1 MSKTVL
7 MVGTRKGCFLLESD
21 EGRRDWELR
30 GPFCEGWP
38 IYHAIHD
45 AGSGAIYAAAAS
57 EWHGSSV
64 WRSPDLGET
73 WQQSSEGLE
82 LRRRR
87 AQALEGVGPHRCRT
101 AGCSPAPRCPECS
114 RAATEARPGRS

>member
-21 EGRRDWELR
+21 EGRGDWELR

-38 IYHAIHD
+38 IYHAIR
-45 AGSGAIYAAAAS
+45 AESGAIYAAAAS

-73 WQQSSEGLE
+73 WEQSSEGLNYGE
-82 LRRRR
+82 RR
-87 AQALEGVGPHRCRT
+87 AQALEGLGPHRSERR
-101 AGCSPAPRCPECS
+101 AASPAPRCRACS
-114 RAATEARPGRS
+114 RAETEARPGRC

>member
-21 EGRRDWELR
+21 ESRRDWELR

-38 IYHAIHD
+38 IYHAVRD

-57 EWHGSSV
+57 EWHGASI

-73 WQQSSEGLE
+73 WQQSSEGLNYG
-82 LRRRR
+82 RPSSSSR
-87 AQALEGVGPHRCRT
+87 
-101 AGCSPAPRCPECS
+101 RCP
-114 RAATEARPGRS
+114 A